1 MRAPTRREPD
11 RDGRLVGRS
20 VARYDRRMPIASIDP
35 RTGETLETF
44 AALTDAQID
53 QKIERASKAFARWRR
68 TSFAERAAPMRRA
81 ADLLEAEKE
90 RLGRIMTEEMGK
102 TLGSAIAEAEKCAR
116 ACRHYAEHAERD
128 LADEPLAIGDGEEG
142 ARAFVRYLPLGPV
155 LAVMPWNFPFWQV
168 FRFVAPTLMA
178 GNVGLL
184 KHASNVPRCALAI
197 EDLLT
202 RAGFPEG
209 VFQSL
214 LIGANAVQRV
224 LDDDRVVA
232 ATLTGSEPAGAAV
245 ASQCGKRI
253 KPTVLELGGSDA
265 FVVMPSADLDAAVK
279 TAVASRTL
287 NNGQSCINA
296 KRLIVHRDVYD
307 AFEQKL
313 VERFEA
319 LRVGDPMAADTEIGP
334 LALESVRR
342 DVISQVERSVQA
354 GARLLTGGTA
364 IEGKGWWFR
373 PGVLAAIPARAPA
386 YREEVFGPVA
396 LVFRVDDLDAAI
408 ALANDSPFGLG
419 SSVWTNDRDEQRRF
433 VDELEAG
440 QTFVN
445 AMVASDPRVPFG
457 GVKRSGYGRE
467 LGAHGIRAF
476 VNAKTAWL
484 AGASAT
490 DVPST
495 E

>member
-1 MRAPTRREPD
+1 
-11 RDGRLVGRS
+11 
-20 VARYDRRMPIASIDP
+20 MPIASIDP

-53 QKIERASKAFARWRR
+53 QKLARAASAFTGWRR

-90 RLGRIMTEEMGK
+90 RLGRMMTEEMGK

-128 LADEPLAIGDGEEG
+128 LADEPIAVDGG
-142 ARAFVRYLPLGPV
+142 RAFVRHLPLGPV

-197 EDLLT
+197 EDLLL

-214 LIGANAVQRV
+214 LIGADAVARV

-245 ASQCGKRI
+245 ASQAGKRI

-265 FVVMPSADLDAAVK
+265 FVVMPSADLDAAVRN
-279 TAVASRTL
+279 AVASRTL

-307 AFEQKL
+307 AFERGL

-319 LRVGDPMAADTEIGP
+319 LRVSDPMARETDVGP
-334 LALESVRR
+334 LALDSVRR
-342 DVISQVERSVQA
+342 DVVSQVERSVQA
-354 GARLLTGGTA
+354 GARLLTGGTT
-364 IEGKGWWFR
+364 IEGRGWWFR
-373 PGVLAAIPARAPA
+373 PGVLASIPEHAPA

-396 LVFRVDDLDAAI
+396 LLFRVDGLDAAI

-419 SSVWTNDRDEQRRF
+419 SSVWTTDEEEQRRF

-467 LGAHGIRAF
+467 LGEHGIRAF
-476 VNAKTAWL
+476 VNTKTAWF
-484 AGASAT
+484 AGPSREERPAT
-490 DVPST
+490 